1 MKHSTIALLI
11 SQRYKFS
18 HKSLETLWL
27 LVSFQRSADFSV
39 KLGLGRKNTW
49 KTFKTFHF
57 VLIFCI
63 KNHTYINHTII
74 YYFLLIYLFIY
85 LFFYLP
91 TYSLF
96 LYLLRNL
103 VEKWSLLLVIKIIS
117 IFYLS
122 ILLVYFKL
130 LDVVLWSYHLEKVL
144 HDSICRHFIRLLWLD
159 QTALTGTWM
168 WPFLNGTLL

>member
-27 LVSFQRSADFSV
+27 LVSKDQLISRWNWGLREKIPG
-39 KLGLGRKNTW
+39 KL
-49 KTFKTFHF
+49 KTFHF

-74 YYFLLIYLFIY
+74 YYFLLFIYLFTY
-85 LFFYLP
+85 FFYLP

-103 VEKWSLLLVIKIIS
+103 EEKWSLLLVIKIIS

-130 LDVVLWSYHLEKVL
+130 LETTFMKLSFRKSSPRQHL
-144 HDSICRHFIRLLWLD
+144 
-159 QTALTGTWM
+159 
-168 WPFLNGTLL
+168 